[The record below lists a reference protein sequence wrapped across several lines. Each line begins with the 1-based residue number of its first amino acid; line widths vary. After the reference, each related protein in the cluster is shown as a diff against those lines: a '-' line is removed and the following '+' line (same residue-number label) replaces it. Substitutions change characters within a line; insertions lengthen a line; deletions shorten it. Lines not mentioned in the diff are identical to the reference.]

1 MIECLRCCRT
11 CWGRRNCSFRTCTTC
26 FDQDIS
32 SSHKIPYCNE
42 TNPLHSTHPRGA
54 LGSQPTASKSKSKR
68 RTEGLC
74 SSWELNHEPF
84 WCEVTALPTDP
95 SCCKSSR
102 TCWCIFKH
110 IYWGILHSHEC
121 LEPNSVVPDFTH
133 RWWHTFF
140 LLFPSKNINECGD
153 APTTVLFVDIKPPQ
167 ITQREKNSASG

>member
-1 MIECLRCCRT
+1 MKL
-11 CWGRRNCSFRTCTTC
+11 
-26 FDQDIS
+26 
-32 SSHKIPYCNE
+32 IPFIQ
-42 TNPLHSTHPRGA
+42 PRSRGA
-54 LGSQPTASKSKSKR
+54 VGSQPTASKSKSKR

-167 ITQREKNSASG
+167 ITQREKNSASGWNPHCTDYLCIAGFAIRVKGFNWLSVDHQMWHVVWHLV